1 MEEKMKTKNLILIL
15 LLSAGMSGY
24 AQMSVIDVGVEAAI
38 SALTGNVVSFNEQDI
53 ARIQADEAL
62 KKAEREKIIRENIEK
77 VRNTMDKI
85 NAVGK
90 VAYSLGQN
98 GQDVLDTV
106 NQVSDL
112 VGGSVIFN
120 KSVEE
125 MTEIDL
131 GTADEELQNFR
142 RKSVEVLGKINNL
155 GNDTMSRINGLW
167 DTADAIADAME
178 ILGLGTVNP
187 EYQKLRELTKY
198 SELASRQMEALI
210 SAVNG
215 QNMMTQIEKS
225 LDIVEDGINLRRQDE
240 ASKRMEEGINNLGK
254 INLDNID
261 AIIGDSEELD
271 STFRNAAKYDF
282 KKELNK
288 SMQRGGIKIDES
300 NW

>member
-1 MEEKMKTKNLILIL
+1 MKTKNLIVIL
-15 LLSAGMSGY
+15 LLSAGVSGY

-38 SALTGNVVSFNEQDI
+38 SALTGNIVSFNEQDI

-98 GQDVLDTV
+98 GQDMMDTV
-106 NQVSDL
+106 NQISDL
-112 VGGSVIFN
+112 VGGSLIFN
-120 KSVEE
+120 KSIEE
-125 MTEIDL
+125 MTKADF
-131 GTADEELQNFR
+131 GTANEEIAQFR

-167 DTADAIADAME
+167 DTADAIADATA
-178 ILGLGTVNP
+178 ILGLGTINP

-198 SELASRQMEALI
+198 SELASRQMETLI
-210 SAVNG
+210 GAING

-225 LDIVEDGINLRRQDE
+225 LDIVEDGIRLKQQDE
-240 ASKRMEEGINNLGK
+240 YNKIVADMDSNLGDLDLDKVDLILGDSSK
-254 INLDNID
+254 IDALYRTQKNYDFESALNRSKQKSGSGGINID
-261 AIIGDSEELD
+261 AS
-271 STFRNAAKYDF
+271 S
-282 KKELNK
+282 
-288 SMQRGGIKIDES
+288 
-300 NW
+300 W

>member
-1 MEEKMKTKNLILIL
+1 MPV
-15 LLSAGMSGY
+15 AD
-24 AQMSVIDVGVEAAI
+24 AAVEAAVI
-38 SALTGNVVSFNEQDI
+38 ALNSQIASFEGERV
-53 ARIQADEAL
+53 AKEEAKEAL
-62 KKAEREKIIRENIEK
+62 KTADKAIVAQENIQNIREIIG
-77 VRNTMDKI
+77 KI

-167 DTADAIADAME
+167 DTADAIADATA

-300 NW
+300 SW

>member
-1 MEEKMKTKNLILIL
+1 MKTKNLSVIL
-15 LLSAGMSGY
+15 LLSAGVSGY
-24 AQMSVIDVGVEAAI
+24 ADPDTVAAVET
-38 SALTGNVVSFNEQDI
+38 LI
-53 ARIQADEAL
+53 AQNATFKNQDEAKDQAKEVL
-62 KKAEREKIIRENIEK
+62 TQSERQQIIRDNVDKIRE
-77 VRNTMDKI
+77 TMDKI

-178 ILGLGTVNP
+178 ILGLGTVDP

>member
-1 MEEKMKTKNLILIL
+1 MKTKNLILIL

-24 AQMSVIDVGVEAAI
+24 ADPDTVAAVET
-38 SALTGNVVSFNEQDI
+38 LI
-53 ARIQADEAL
+53 AQNATFKNQDEAKDQAKEVL
-62 KKAEREKIIRENIEK
+62 TQSERQQIIRDNVDKIRE
-77 VRNTMDKI
+77 TMDKI

-167 DTADAIADAME
+167 DTADAIVDATA
-178 ILGLGTVNP
+178 ILGLGTVDP

>member
-1 MEEKMKTKNLILIL
+1 MKTKNLILIL

-24 AQMSVIDVGVEAAI
+24 ADPDTTAAVLSHMAQDASFEGERVAKEEA
-38 SALTGNVVSFNEQDI
+38 E
-53 ARIQADEAL
+53 EAL
-62 KKAEREKIIRENIEK
+62 KTADKTIVAEENIQK
-77 VRNTMDKI
+77 VREIIDKI

-167 DTADAIADAME
+167 DTADAIYEAQQ
-178 ILGLGTVNP
+178 ILGLKTINP

>member
-1 MEEKMKTKNLILIL
+1 MKTKNLILIL

-24 AQMSVIDVGVEAAI
+24 ADPDTVAAVETLIAQNATFKNQDD
-38 SALTGNVVSFNEQDI
+38 AKEKAKETLT
-53 ARIQADEAL
+53 
-62 KKAEREKIIRENIEK
+62 KAEREKIIRENIEK

-167 DTADAIADAME
+167 DTADAIADATA

>member
-1 MEEKMKTKNLILIL
+1 MKTKNLILIL

-24 AQMSVIDVGVEAAI
+24 ADPDTVAAVET
-38 SALTGNVVSFNEQDI
+38 LTAQNATFKNQDD
-53 ARIQADEAL
+53 AKEKAKETL
-62 KKAEREKIIRENIEK
+62 TKAEREEIIRENIEK

-120 KSVEE
+120 KSIEE

-167 DTADAIADAME
+167 DTADAIADATE
-178 ILGLGTVNP
+178 ILRLGTVNP

-288 SMQRGGIKIDES
+288 SMQQGGIKIDES
-300 NW
+300 SW